1 MKLKR
6 IITIFI
12 SAVTMLTCMPLDALA
27 AQTQETESG
36 QNGLLESDL
45 SVNGTNSFGNLLADE
60 LNTEYSEQQGNNSC
74 NVFSAEVTDKTV
86 AVEFETTTGGTLLA
100 AIYDEAGEQMLASG
114 SIEVTAEET
123 EKEIAIE
130 IDSMPQYFY
139 LKVFLVDTLTLRP
152 LCTAYES
159 PNYTQEM
166 QEFLAKTVDDFAP
179 ERVLNLDEDKT
190 NNFAVYG
197 ENTVTAESSED
208 VNKIVS
214 ADENTETYVIESPD
228 STVAGLQN
236 GDVLACEQEN
246 HEVLIVKVES
256 IEISGDTATIT
267 GQDTSMED
275 VFEYVKIDSSQ
286 QAEEADYDPSTLSEG
301 ITYEGFGELEQ
312 KPMPKPRSFGV
323 IEDEGVVPIGI
334 SLGVKMAKAGGF
346 TLTGGLKYSADFSM
360 KLYLSLKRQFIEF
373 KVDSTLAI
381 NLTLTG
387 TISEKIKLGTFD
399 MMIFPGVNVG
409 VVPKFIT
416 EASVS
421 FSTTGTLTSTV
432 GFGYEHAKNKNNF
445 YNLTTKPKYKDT
457 MSLEGKIEFG
467 LELEPN
473 VSIISSKLVRLG
485 FTGSATVQLSLTR
498 DLYDSEAAIEKDK
511 YHECKVCFAGDIKV
525 GYGVSIDLT
534 FLDSDKIKLSK
545 DLAGKDFK
553 ITDLYYSVDHNDYNY
568 GTCPW
573 QQFRVTLVVLGED
586 MQPLSS
592 AYVKID
598 DDEETYM
605 TDTGGVVRFYLPGNS
620 THTVTVE
627 DPNSGMTRE
636 KNITVKRSPRCV
648 YLWMLENNNHQG
660 GGGSLGNVVKEE
672 PFDPEIPSSKGL
684 VFKEYKNSS
693 NKSCAKV
700 VDYTGSS
707 YHVIIPDTYNGKP
720 VTRIG
725 DDAFN
730 GCSSIKTVVFPDS
743 LKVIDW
749 RAFANCTSLEEITLT
764 DNITD
769 IDSFAFTKCTNLKT
783 VNIPAGFS
791 YARLSSDTFSPGSCT
806 SLTSFNVDPQN
817 QYYCSENGILFNKDK
832 TELIY
837 CPIKAFSELTDYT
850 VPSSVKTICYDA
862 FGMNQNLSSITIPE
876 GVTTI
881 GSWSFAKCENLKSV
895 TIPGTV
901 TDMKNNTFSNS
912 KKLEKVSIHD
922 GVTYIP
928 MEAFCGCEALSS
940 LTLPN
945 TLKKIGTNAFNSC
958 NGLKSV
964 TLPDGLKTIENFA
977 FCNCKSL
984 SSVSVPN
991 SLYDIGTWAFHET
1004 PFFNDKPDGA
1014 IYVGKNLYAYRGD
1027 MPENTNFVIK
1037 DGSLGIAAGAFS
1049 VERHL
1054 VSVTIP
1060 ASIKDIGYDSFYHC
1074 TGIKDVY
1081 YYGTAKEYTSIPG
1094 YIHVTFDSDEVVT
1107 FHFCYDGTWK
1117 SGEREDFDDW
1127 GAVDGDTVDGG
1138 EQPALEAET
1147 YTSKI
1152 SLNANEAAEDVT
1164 EETNPD
1170 LTQTEFKNLLPN
1182 EIYNFYVLKAESAEN
1197 LLGSDNLLYMDQYT
1211 SDAEGNITAAYIQ
1224 KEEFD
1229 GAIVFLVR
1237 MSPIQLT
1244 AENTNITAED
1254 LTCTGESQVVTPVVL
1269 YDGMKLIP
1277 GTDYDVEGDF
1287 SAVSEGEYKAVI
1299 VGKGN
1304 YSGKVEFTYK
1314 ITCNHEWQ
1322 DGVCTICG
1330 KECQHEFIGG
1340 VCSICG
1346 KECQHEF
1353 VDGVC
1358 TICGEIKEVDF
1369 LLGDA
1374 NNDGKISAVD
1384 ASIIFSEYKKIYR
1397 DGVGTFTDEDII
1409 RCDSNDDGKITAVDA
1424 SYAFSEYKRIYR
1436 ENNV

>member
-27 AQTQETESG
+27 AQTPEVESG
-36 QNGLLESDL
+36 QTGFLESDL

-60 LNTEYSEQQGNNSC
+60 LNTEYSEQQGNNGC

-123 EKEIAIE
+123 KKEVAIE

-286 QAEEADYDPSTLSEG
+286 QAGEADYDPSTLSEG

-627 DPNSGMTRE
+627 DPSSGMTRE
-636 KNITVKRSPRCV
+636 KHITVKRSPRCV

-672 PFDPEIPSSKGL
+672 PYDPL
-684 VFKEYKNSS
+684 VLDEN
-693 NKSCAKV
+693 N
-700 VDYTGSS
+700 
-707 YHVIIPDTYNGKP
+707 
-720 VTRIG
+720 
-725 DDAFN
+725 
-730 GCSSIKTVVFPDS
+730 
-743 LKVIDW
+743 
-749 RAFANCTSLEEITLT
+749 
-764 DNITD
+764 
-769 IDSFAFTKCTNLKT
+769 
-783 VNIPAGFS
+783 
-791 YARLSSDTFSPGSCT
+791 RLSLGGAHSAYIDDNGSLYMWG
-806 SLTSFNVDPQN
+806 S
-817 QYYCSENGILFNKDK
+817 NGVGQLGKGTIDK
-832 TELIY
+832 
-837 CPIKAFSELTDYT
+837 SYT
-850 VPSSVKTICYDA
+850 TNDDNYTP
-862 FGMNQNLSSITIPE
+862 
-876 GVTTI
+876 
-881 GSWSFAKCENLKSV
+881 
-895 TIPGTV
+895 
-901 TDMKNNTFSNS
+901 
-912 KKLEKVSIHD
+912 
-922 GVTYIP
+922 
-928 MEAFCGCEALSS
+928 
-940 LTLPN
+940 
-945 TLKKIGTNAFNSC
+945 KKIMDNVKA
-958 NGLKSV
+958 V
-964 TLPDGLKTIENFA
+964 
-977 FCNCKSL
+977 SL
-984 SSVSVPN
+984 GESHS
-991 SLYDIGTWAFHET
+991 A
-1004 PFFNDKPDGA
+1004 A
-1014 IYVGKNLYAYRGD
+1014 I
-1027 MPENTNFVIK
+1027 TK
-1037 DGSLGIAAGAFS
+1037 DGSLYMWGDNSRYQFGNGTHEDSTVPIKIMDNVKSVSLGQDHSAAITEDGSLYMWGFNCDGQLGIGVPEEIGIPQSSSVPIKILDNVKSVSLGDFHSAAITEDGSLYTWGDNEFGALGRPQDEMYF
-1049 VERHL
+1049 VNH
-1054 VSVTIP
+1054 V
-1060 ASIKDIGYDSFYHC
+1060 G
-1074 TGIKDVY
+1074 Y
-1081 YYGTAKEYTSIPG
+1081 YYGPTPVKIMDNVKSVSLGGAHSGAITEDGSLYMWG
-1094 YIHVTFDSDEVVT
+1094 YNIYGQLGNGESGRDEN
-1107 FHFCYDGTWK
+1107 HN
-1117 SGEREDFDDW
+1117 E
-1127 GAVDGDTVDGG
+1127 
-1138 EQPALEAET
+1138 
-1147 YTSKI
+1147 KI
-1152 SLNANEAAEDVT
+1152 STIPIKIMDNVKSVSLGEYYSSAITEDGSLYMWGNNAYGELGNGTTEDSSVPIKIMDNVKSVKLGSSHSSAIT
-1164 EETNPD
+1164 EDGNLYMWGYNRKGNLGNGARGDSSVPIKIEIPTASTYSSRLSSEYSLLAGEETQI
-1170 LTQTEFKNLLPN
+1170 LTKNFKNLLPN